1 MLAVF
6 AAVKKF
12 LLKIF
17 SIEYL
22 RDSANSLAGFFRVTC
37 IAYLLTDVWVKH
49 HEDV

>member
-22 RDSANSLAGFFRVTC
+22 RDSANSLAVFFRVTC